1 MTAEQAE
8 TTRLLAFNQGVY
20 NLMLALAALGGLGL
34 WAAGYETIGL
44 TLAGYG
50 CLSMLVAAMALIASA
65 PPLKRGA
72 AIQAGPA
79 LVFLVFLLIRSPADL
94 KAKNGVPGCRIRG

>member
-20 NLMLALAALGGLGL
+20 NLMLALATLGGLAF
-34 WAAGYETIGL
+34 WASGYETIGL

-50 CLSMLVAAMALIASA
+50 CLSMFVAAVALISSA
-65 PPLKRGA
+65 PELKRGA
-72 AIQAGPA
+72 AVQAGPS
-79 LVFLVFLLIRSPADL
+79 LVFLVLLLIKIA
-94 KAKNGVPGCRIRG
+94 G